1 MKAIRLAARKLFR
14 KGEHTTTRI
23 LSLATGLTFGLI
35 LLSEVFFYFSVD
47 SFYPDS
53 KRIYVVNEN
62 FKADKQSDK
71 MTTHPLVSGAI
82 GPGLKAEVPGIEAAT
97 RLNSIGTMVF
107 YSEDNRGFNAHFVLA
122 DEHLPKVLPRPMIS
136 GLAEEILKTPMNCM
150 VSDEIAQKMG
160 GNVVGQVIEINEFPG
175 KKLTI
180 GGIFKSLPENTN
192 FLYDIAISM
201 VSTAQFTWDGTENWL
216 GNDRYYTCVK
226 LEKAISPESL
236 APAVRKMQE
245 KHQNIKELELK
256 HGVVLKYSFEAI
268 QKIFVNQQK
277 NILFILSAIAFIV
290 LFVAV
295 MNYMLLTLS
304 TLAVR
309 SKTLA
314 IYKCYG
320 AEKQN
325 LHGMIF
331 AESSLNFIL
340 SLLVALA
347 LILLFKPIAE
357 AQLGH
362 SLQAA
367 LNRQVIVPLLLI
379 LVFLVFVISYFTGR
393 IFTKIPVA
401 AAFRSY
407 QQSKTKWKKALL
419 AVQFISASLILTILV
434 VVGLQFEKI
443 KNTDHGYSAENVY
456 YTEVSGMD
464 PHKIEAVLNDLIAL
478 PEVKNAGFGCDV
490 PIYGA
495 AGNNILSPDG
505 ERVLFNLAD
514 FYYIDENYFSI
525 LDIPVIEGKGFKKE
539 ESSRQDVMISR
550 NAAELLILNNGW
562 HDGVIG
568 RSISITEHGDNFR
581 ISGIYPDIIEK
592 LISADENRP
601 SVFFYMPREKFIE
614 TLEADPSFSFLIL
627 IKTVEGNHPNIM
639 NKFSEIINRAMPKG
653 EIKLYSLEAE
663 KDNAYRYHKSF
674 RNAIYAGSLV
684 VLLVTVMGVLGYL
697 NDEITRQRKNIAIRK
712 INGATANDIIHFF
725 IYRIGSIA
733 VPCVIFG
740 VATGFLLA
748 RSWMQNF
755 PVQISLSWWIF
766 VLAGGFVLLLT
777 GVVTTMNSLKTA
789 SSNPID
795 SLRYE

>member
-192 FLYDIAISM
+192 FSYDIAISM

-268 QKIFVNQQK
+268 QKVFVNQQK

-525 LDIPVIEGKGFKKE
+525 LDIPVIEGKGFEKE

-581 ISGIYPDIIEK
+581 ISGIMGPSGCGKSTLLNILGLLDNPTEGRYFFDNQQAGHLKERQRTQMRKGNIGFVFQSFNLIDELNVFENVELPLIYLKIPTRKRKEMVQTVLKRMNIGHREKHFPQQLSGGQQQRVAIARAVIANPK
-592 LISADENRP
+592 LILADEPTGNLDSKNGREVMDLLSELNR
-601 SVFFYMPREKFIE
+601 
-614 TLEADPSFSFLIL
+614 
-627 IKTVEGNHPNIM
+627 EGTTIIM
-639 NKFSEIINRAMPKG
+639 VTHSQHDAGFAHRIINLFDGM
-653 EIKLYSLEAE
+653 
-663 KDNAYRYHKSF
+663 
-674 RNAIYAGSLV
+674 V
-684 VLLVTVMGVLGYL
+684 V
-697 NDEITRQRKNIAIRK
+697 D
-712 INGATANDIIHFF
+712 
-725 IYRIGSIA
+725 
-733 VPCVIFG
+733 
-740 VATGFLLA
+740 
-748 RSWMQNF
+748 
-755 PVQISLSWWIF
+755 
-766 VLAGGFVLLLT
+766 
-777 GVVTTMNSLKTA
+777 
-789 SSNPID
+789 
-795 SLRYE
+795 